1 MIRLTERVEEVCNL
15 VAKGLSD
22 KEIATALDISVATV
36 KLHIWGARKAFGVN
50 NRTKLALLYL
60 KDRGLVTYISDD
72 IPQDI

>member
-36 KLHIWGARKAFGVN
+36 KLHVWVARKAFGVN
-50 NRTKLALLYL
+50 SRTRLALLYL
-60 KDRGLVTYISDD
+60 EDRGLIKWTTAKK
-72 IPQDI
+72 